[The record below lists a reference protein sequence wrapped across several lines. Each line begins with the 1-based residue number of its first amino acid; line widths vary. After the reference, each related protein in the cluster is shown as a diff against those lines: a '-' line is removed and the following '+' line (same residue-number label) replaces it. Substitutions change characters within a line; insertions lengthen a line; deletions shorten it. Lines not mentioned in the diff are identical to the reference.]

1 MPDEKGYIKF
11 KCEWIKGDPPPEKYI
26 EELNFWRK
34 KMFDLGLIGMYDNG
48 IGFGNISIRIPGTR
62 QFIITGSATGG
73 TKNLGPEHYIKV
85 TEVHHEKNS
94 LVCVGP
100 IKASSESMTH
110 AAVYDSDPN
119 AMAVIHVHNLKM
131 WKKLLNKVPTTSKD
145 ATYGTPEMA
154 EEVMRLFRETDVK
167 KKGIFVMGGHMEG
180 IITFGK
186 DLEEAGRIMVK
197 NYEQNGRI

>member
-1 MPDEKGYIKF
+1 MPDENGYIKF
-11 KCEWIKGDPPPEKYI
+11 SCEWIKGEPLPEKSI
-26 EELNFWRK
+26 KELNFWRK

-48 IGFGNISIRIPGTR
+48 IGFGNISIRIGETR

-73 TKNLGPEHYIKV
+73 TKNLGPEHYVKV
-85 TEVHHEKNS
+85 TEVRHEKNS

-119 AMAVIHVHNLKM
+119 AMAVIHVHNLKI

-154 EEVMRLFRETDVK
+154 EEVMRIFRETDVK
-167 KKGIFVMGGHMEG
+167 KKGIFVMGGHEEG

-186 DLEEAGRIMVK
+186 TLEEVGSRMIEYFEEYK
-197 NYEQNGRI
+197 